1 MTGEKSDAVRALTDE
16 ELRRIRRFLRAFPDD
31 EAADQAV
38 ELFKTYQSLG
48 YLGKLALAGLKI
60 VAVIAAGVLAW
71 LQLRGIWW
79 GKGG

>member
-48 YLGKLALAGLKI
+48 YLGKLALAVLKI

>member
-48 YLGKLALAGLKI
+48 YLGKLALAFLKI

>member
-1 MTGEKSDAVRALTDE
+1 MTGEKSDAVMALTDE

-48 YLGKLALAGLKI
+48 YLGKLALAVLKI